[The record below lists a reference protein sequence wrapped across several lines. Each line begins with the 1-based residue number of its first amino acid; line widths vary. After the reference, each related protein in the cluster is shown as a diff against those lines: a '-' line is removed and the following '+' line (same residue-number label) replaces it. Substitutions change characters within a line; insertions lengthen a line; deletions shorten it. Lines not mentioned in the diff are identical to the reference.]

1 MRKKKLA
8 DKYLEFLKS
17 KALRVPNRGM
27 KKTPELAPHL
37 FPFQRSSVEHALR
50 VGGTGLFLD
59 TGLGKTECQLE
70 WCQKTLEV
78 SNGRSL
84 ILTPLAVAGQTKRR
98 AERWGYE
105 ARVIREQ
112 SEAGPGIN
120 ICNYDRLDKLD
131 PSFYGS
137 VSLDEASIL
146 KSFTGKTTR
155 ALVSTFKDQ
164 RWKLVAT
171 ATPAPNDH
179 MELGNYAEFLSIMQ
193 PNEMLSRWFINDAS
207 TASQEWRLKRHAERD
222 FWDWMASWSRMA
234 EKPSDLGDTEN
245 DERFVLPGL
254 KIIRHRIGSV
264 EIDYAHGLFGV
275 QQVSASNMFA
285 LKRQTRDNRV
295 KLAADIIGAI
305 QCEQKN
311 ATRLDAIDTQPIQSI
326 GNAGSEAR
334 SQTSP
339 SESNTTTT
347 IISTTNPSTTN
358 PENDTQLI
366 ETNCGER
373 DTPPTQSLGKSA
385 KRNLAAS
392 QKPQNEMGACG
403 LYSEFPP
410 LNTTRCSLNN
420 QENAPFVEQKRP
432 GREIDISQST
442 IATPPRRSGV
452 CFASG
457 VTSASATSMI
467 MPTDLERQQITST
480 HQNDWV
486 VIWCDTND
494 EQDALERAFGREA
507 VSIRGS
513 MTSEKKEELHD
524 EWLSGNK
531 KILITKVSIF
541 GFGMDWSH
549 CNRMLFVGLNFSY
562 EKFYQAVR
570 RCLRFGQKREVIV
583 DLIIAEGEESIGRII
598 DRKAT
603 DHDKMKTAM
612 REAMKRANDK
622 SSRTSVPYNPTFKG
636 KLPSWLKSVA

>member
-1 MRKKKLA
+1 MDDYNAAHNCKASYDLAVSEMRKKKLA

-17 KALRVPNRGM
+17 KALRVPDRGM

-50 VGGTGLFLD
+50 VGGAGLFLD

-70 WCQKTLEV
+70 WCQKTLEA

-245 DERFVLPGL
+245 DERFVLPPL
-254 KIIRHRIGSV
+254 NLHRHRSRDTQLDQ
-264 EIDYAHGLFGV
+264 ELSDMFGAPV
-275 QQVSASNMFA
+275 MSATS
-285 LKRQTRDNRV
+285 LHDIKRQT
-295 KLAADIIGAI
+295 
-305 QCEQKN
+305 
-311 ATRLDAIDTQPIQSI
+311 ID
-326 GNAGSEAR
+326 AR
-334 SQTSP
+334 SETVAACVDADKYENWLLWVDTDYEADAVKGAVP
-339 SESNTTTT
+339 SA
-347 IISTTNPSTTN
+347 
-358 PENDTQLI
+358 I
-366 ETNCGER
+366 E
-373 DTPPTQSLGKSA
+373 
-385 KRNLAAS
+385 
-392 QKPQNEMGACG
+392 
-403 LYSEFPP
+403 
-410 LNTTRCSLNN
+410 
-420 QENAPFVEQKRP
+420 V
-432 GREIDISQST
+432 
-442 IATPPRRSGV
+442 
-452 CFASG
+452 
-457 VTSASATSMI
+457 
-467 MPTDLERQQITST
+467 
-480 HQNDWV
+480 
-486 VIWCDTND
+486 
-494 EQDALERAFGREA
+494 
-507 VSIRGS
+507 RGS
-513 MTSEKKEELHD
+513 MSIDQKEERLAAF
-524 EWLSGNK
+524 ESGAARH
-531 KILITKVSIF
+531 LIAKPAMC
-541 GFGMDWSH
+541 GFGLDWSH
-549 CNRMLFVGLNFSY
+549 CARMAFVGRSYSY
-562 EKFYQAVR
+562 ETYYQAVR
-570 RCLRFGQKREVIV
+570 RCWRFGQTRPV
-583 DLIIAEGEESIGRII
+583 DVHLILAEGENEIGRII

-622 SSRTSVPYNPTFKG
+622 SSRTSVPYNPTHKG